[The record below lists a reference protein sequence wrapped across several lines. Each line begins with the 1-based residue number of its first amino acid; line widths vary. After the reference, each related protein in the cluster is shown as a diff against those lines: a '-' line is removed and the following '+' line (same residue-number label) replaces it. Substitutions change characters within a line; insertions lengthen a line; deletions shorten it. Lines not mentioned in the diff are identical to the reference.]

1 MREDNSS
8 QRGTNKNTFYHFHR
22 WQQNTLRPTIKPYI
36 KFNITATV
44 LILND
49 KITTVRNEHEN
60 RTGRG
65 VARLRQNNNN
75 IYKNYVHSVGNKK

>member
-8 QRGTNKNTFYHFHR
+8 QGAPIKTHFIIFIPATGRH
-22 WQQNTLRPTIKPYI
+22 TPTIKPYI

-49 KITTVRNEHEN
+49 KITTVRNESAKYE
-60 RTGRG
+60 RDEG
-65 VARLRQNNNN
+65 VQEREREAGKQNNSNNNN
-75 IYKNYVHSVGNKK
+75 RI